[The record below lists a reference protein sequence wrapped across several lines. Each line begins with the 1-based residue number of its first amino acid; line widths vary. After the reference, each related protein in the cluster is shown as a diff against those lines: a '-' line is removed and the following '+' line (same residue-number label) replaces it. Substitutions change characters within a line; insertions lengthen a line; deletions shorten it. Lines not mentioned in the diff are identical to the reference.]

1 MRAGQRKT
9 QGSANRTKHH
19 GFGKSFALIFIS
31 LRSNNIVILNDS
43 SIPFLVFLIPGSCS
57 CYLSCIVVMH
67 VALPSVVV
75 MTSVAERFSPLIV
88 KLIVRFLGNQSSMN
102 PLLSV
107 DTGLSIITVPDWST
121 ALTLSFV

>member
-1 MRAGQRKT
+1 MQ
-9 QGSANRTKHH
+9 
-19 GFGKSFALIFIS
+19 
-31 LRSNNIVILNDS
+31 
-43 SIPFLVFLIPGSCS
+43 
-57 CYLSCIVVMH
+57 

-75 MTSVAERFSPLIV
+75 MTSVVERFGPLIV

-121 ALTLSFV
+121 ALTLSSIWANSPLQEDMK

>member
-1 MRAGQRKT
+1 
-9 QGSANRTKHH
+9 
-19 GFGKSFALIFIS
+19 
-31 LRSNNIVILNDS
+31 
-43 SIPFLVFLIPGSCS
+43 
-57 CYLSCIVVMH
+57 MH

-75 MTSVAERFSPLIV
+75 MTLAAERFRPLIV

-102 PLLSV
+102 PFLSV